1 MPDTPSNAEESLRKL
16 GQQAR
21 RGWERTRP
29 VTPEEMEK
37 VRRAVREQWEKEQ
50 SQGQAKAPDSSRPA
64 QDQQH
69 SQESD
74 RQRSKGR
81 GHDQD
86 QTQ

>member
-16 GQQAR
+16 GQRAR

-37 VRRAVREQWEKEQ
+37 VRQAVREQWEKEQ
-50 SQGQAKAPDSSRPA
+50 NQGQSKAPDSSNPA

-69 SQESD
+69 SQGRD
-74 RQRSKGR
+74 HRKSKEQDLG
-81 GHDQD
+81 QD